1 MSSNM
6 VTLIHKQSNMSGVCH
21 VWMTGVGVAALV
33 SISGAKKR
41 KCCDSHNS
49 VWMWHS
55 VEYSVQAV
63 DILLD
68 AHRGPM

>member
-41 KCCDSHNS
+41 S
-49 VWMWHS
+49 VVIVTTVS
-55 VEYSVQAV
+55 GCG
-63 DILLD
+63 ILSNTAFKLLISC
-68 AHRGPM
+68 